1 MTDYPKPSPSPGPS
15 PFDRFEEAMRQTL
28 TVSKSE
34 LDKRLAEAKTE
45 RAKARAERK
54 AKQAV
59 PASSNTLPSHT
70 ASSDRA

>member
-1 MTDYPKPSPSPGPS
+1 MFRTKQQTVNEQSGTT

-34 LDKRLAEAKTE
+34 LDKRLAEAKAE

-54 AKQAV
+54 AQQAV
-59 PASSNTLPSHT
+59 PSPSRT

>member
-1 MTDYPKPSPSPGPS
+1 
-15 PFDRFEEAMRQTL
+15 MRQTL